1 MSIIYK
7 IITVA
12 LVTAFLN
19 SVLKKSHR
27 EYQVAISI
35 TASIII
41 FYFIADSFTAVFD
54 SIKKMMSD
62 TNIELSY
69 VTSILKIIGIAYLSE
84 YTGAIL
90 EDAGETAVAK
100 KVEMAGKVLIF
111 LITLPVLEA
120 LISLILTLI

>member
-12 LVTAFLN
+12 IVTAFLN

-27 EYQVAISI
+27 EYTVALSI
-35 TASIII
+35 TASAII
-41 FYFIADSFTAVFD
+41 FYFIADSFSAVFD

-84 YTGAIL
+84 YTGAML

-120 LISLILTLI
+120 LLSLILSLM